1 MIFSVF
7 LLVLVFVS
15 PIFILE
21 VPFASSCNL
30 AFFMSSI
37 F

>member
-7 LLVLVFVS
+7 LLVLVFES

-21 VPFASSCNL
+21 VPFASTCNL
-30 AFFMSSI
+30 DFFISSI